1 MSATKQKRT
10 DLNSLVKKYQRYSIV
25 NEIEQNLLGHSQSEV
40 PIESLSLS
48 DLFSEENYDL
58 NYYKSLEESITK
70 DGFFVPLI
78 TVKKGEEYE
87 IINGVKRFLL
97 AKKNGYAKLPV
108 LKAELDDERKF
119 SYILENIQAEGDSAL
134 VKSYAFDVLKTKYGY
149 DDYTLSE
156 LSSYSISQVKNLLRL
171 KDLPDYIK
179 SSMKDFTL
187 SYSEAR
193 SLLNLPKEKQRE
205 LYDSILNKGLSVRDL
220 EKEKRSF
227 SGNKRKTSVVQN
239 GRKIV
244 ITFEN
249 EDEAKKNLY
258 RISRYFSD

>member
-40 PIESLSLS
+40 PIESLHLS

-78 TVKKGEEYE
+78 AVKKDDGYE

-108 LKAELDDERKF
+108 VKAELDDERKF
-119 SYILENIQAEGDSAL
+119 GYILENIQAEGDSAL
-134 VKSYAFDVLKTKYGY
+134 VKSYAFDRLKNKYGY
-149 DDYTLSE
+149 DDNKLSV
-156 LSSYSISQVKNLLRL
+156 LSSYSVSQVKNLLRL

-179 SSMKDFTL
+179 SSLKDFTL

-205 LYDSILNKGLSVRDL
+205 LYDSILNKGMSVRDL

-227 SGNKRKTSVVQN
+227 SGNKRKTSVIQKDN
-239 GRKIV
+239 RIV
-244 ITFEN
+244 ITFESE
-249 EDEAKKNLY
+249 EDAKKNLD